1 MKHRARPP
9 FAYAELQTTTNFTFL
24 TGGSHPQELV
34 AQAKALGLSALAITD
49 RNTLAGVVRAHVAAR
64 QVGLRLI
71 VGARLELEDAP
82 DMLCLPTDRCA
93 YGRLSRLLSL
103 GQMRAEKGKCILRLA
118 DLAAHAEG
126 QILIIA
132 PPEGFAGPAR
142 VGLPPPQSPPDG
154 TPSGPPVF
162 SPEAKI
168 EGVWGIHPPIGRG
181 TSPARALGATSTT
194 AAEIIPFPHPT
205 PPRLREPTFDAE
217 LHRLRATLSNA
228 RLYLAASM
236 LYRGDDRARLTALD
250 RVAAATGVP
259 LVATGDVLYHA
270 AHRRPLADVLAAI
283 REGTTVAS
291 SGTRLPA
298 NAERHLKHA
307 HEMARLF
314 RGFEHAVSRTIE
326 IADACRFSLDELVY
340 EYPDE
345 PVPEGKTAQGHL
357 EDITWEGARA
367 RFPEGVPDKVRDTLV
382 KELGLIAQLSYAHYF
397 LTVNDIVAFARSR
410 GILCQGRGSA
420 ANSAVCYCL
429 GITAVNP
436 TEVDL
441 LFERFVSP
449 ERKEPPD
456 IDVDF
461 EHDRREEVI
470 QYIYARYG
478 RHRAGLAAT
487 VISYRARSAVREVG
501 KAMGLSE
508 DTVAA
513 LSGMV
518 WGTRSGGVL
527 PEQHIREAGLDPTD
541 PLLART
547 IELADEL
554 TGFPRHLSQHV
565 GGFVLTRSA
574 LTEVVPVG
582 NAAMAER
589 TFIEWDKDDINALG
603 LLKVDVL
610 ALGML
615 SCIRRGF
622 ALLAAHHDRP
632 MSLAAVPREDPTVY
646 DMLCRADSI
655 GVFQVESRAQMNMLP
670 RLKPRTFYDLVI
682 EVAIVRPGPIQGDM
696 VHPYLRRRDR
706 LEPEVYPSP
715 GATHGPPDELRQI
728 LAKTKGVPLFQEQAM
743 RIAMVAA
750 RFSDAEVNE
759 LRKSMA
765 TFRRVG
771 TIGQLETKMV
781 ERMVGRGYDRGFAER
796 CFNQIKGFGEYG
808 FPESH
813 AASFAHLVYVSAW
826 LKHHYPAAF
835 ACALLNSQPM
845 GFYAPAQIVRDASEH
860 GVEVRGVDVNHS
872 DWDCTLEAGEKA
884 KPILRL
890 GMRQIDGMNE
900 AEALQIV
907 GVREGLAPFRDIHDL
922 WRRSRVRPATLER
935 LAAADAFRSV
945 ALDRRQALWEVK
957 ALGASDPLPLFAWSH
972 TREMGE
978 EPTVE
983 LPEMPLGEHVV
994 NDYQTLRLSLKAH
1007 PMSLLRPGFAAE
1019 RVMGCGDLR
1028 GLKNGARATVA
1039 GLVLVRQRPGSAK
1052 GVVFMTL
1059 EDETGVANAV
1069 VWPKTLERFRKVVMT
1084 ARLILIRGRI
1094 QRHEDIIHI
1103 VSAELVDRSDRLG
1116 RLTEHGEPMP
1126 IPIANADEVLRPEP
1140 GSARGH
1146 PSARDHPRFAGHPR
1160 DARVIPKSRDFH

>member
-1 MKHRARPP
+1 MRRRTPLPP
-9 FAYAELQTTTNFTFL
+9 AYAELHATTNFTFL

-34 AQAKALGLSALAITD
+34 AQAKALGLTALAITD
-49 RNTLAGVVRAHVAAR
+49 RNTLAGVVRAHVAAK
-64 QVGLRLI
+64 QIGLRLI

-82 DMLCLPTDRCA
+82 DLLCLPTDRAA

-103 GQMRAEKGKCILRLA
+103 GQMRAQKGRCILRLA
-118 DLAAHAEG
+118 DLAAHAQG
-126 QILIIA
+126 QILIVV
-132 PPEGFAGPAR
+132 PPEDFAREAT
-142 VGLPPPQSPPDG
+142 PPPGG
-154 TPSGPPVF
+154 TGPPVF
-162 SPEAKI
+162 SPSSKI
-168 EGVWGIHPPIGRG
+168 EGVRGIHPPSGRG
-181 TSPARALGATSTT
+181 RQPAREATSTT
-194 AAEIIPFPHPT
+194 NATVVALPQP
-205 PPRLREPTFDAE
+205 PPRPDRAASFDAE
-217 LHRLRATLSNA
+217 LRRLRVNLPDA
-228 RLYLAASM
+228 RLHLAASM
-236 LYRGDDRARLTALD
+236 LYRGDDRARLAALD
-250 RVAAATGVP
+250 RLATATGVP

-270 AHRRPLADVLAAI
+270 AHRRPLADVLSAI
-283 REGTTVAS
+283 REGATVANA
-291 SGTRLPA
+291 GTRLPA
-298 NAERHLKHA
+298 NAERHLKPP

-314 RGFEHAVSRTIE
+314 RGFEHAIARTAE

-345 PVPEGKTAQGHL
+345 PVPQGKTAQGHL
-357 EDITWEGARA
+357 QDLAWEGARA
-367 RFPEGVPDKVRDTLV
+367 RFPEGLPDKVRDTLH
-382 KELGLIAQLSYAHYF
+382 KELALIAQLSYAHYF
-397 LTVNDIVAFARSR
+397 LTVHDIVAFARAR

-429 GITAVNP
+429 GVTAVNP

-527 PEQHIREAGLDPTD
+527 PEQHIREAGLDPAD

-582 NAAMAER
+582 NAAMENR
-589 TFIEWDKDDINALG
+589 TFIEWDKDDISALG

-632 MSLAAVPREDPTVY
+632 MSLAAVPREDPAVY

-781 ERMVGRGYDRGFAER
+781 GRMVERGYERGFAER

-845 GFYAPAQIVRDASEH
+845 GFYAPAQIVRDARDH
-860 GVEVRGVDVNHS
+860 RVEVCGVDINHS
-872 DWDCTLEAGEKA
+872 DWDSTLEEGETGTPA
-884 KPILRL
+884 MRL

-900 AEALQIV
+900 AEALQILQARCISRRETDPLEPIPYSS
-907 GVREGLAPFRDIHDL
+907 VRDL
-922 WRRSRVRPATLER
+922 WRRARARPSTLER

-945 ALDRRQALWEVK
+945 GLDRRQALWEVK
-957 ALGASDPLPLFAWSH
+957 ALGAPEPLPLFAWSATH
-972 TREMGE
+972 EMGE
-978 EPTVE
+978 EPAVA
-983 LPEMPLGEHVV
+983 LPQMPLGEHVV

-1007 PMSLLRPGFAAE
+1007 PMALLRPGFRAE
-1019 RVMGCGDLR
+1019 RMIACGDLR
-1028 GLKNGARATVA
+1028 GLANGARAAVA

-1052 GVVFMTL
+1052 GVVFMTI

-1103 VSAELVDRSDRLG
+1103 VAAELVDRSDRLALLSERG
-1116 RLTEHGEPMP
+1116 APMP
-1126 IPIANADEVLRPEP
+1126 VPIANADEVLRPDP
-1140 GSARGH
+1140 GSARG
-1146 PSARDHPRFAGHPR
+1146 PASARDHPRFAGHPR